1 MFLHD
6 WVTDEMIRG
15 KYFFTKKDVLEL
27 HLPITEQALQN
38 NLNRLTSRGT
48 IMSPWHNFYVIIPTE
63 YKLRG
68 IVPPSF
74 YIDRLM
80 KFLKRDYYVSL
91 LSAASLNGASH
102 QKPMIFQTTLNG
114 KSIRPVIKK
123 GTFIEFT
130 LRQDLP
136 LMFTKQIKTQSGY
149 MNISNAELTALD
161 IVANEQKIGG
171 LSRAAEILLEL
182 TETLTWDESK
192 QNLLNYFS
200 NATIQRLGYL
210 LDFVDAHTHADD
222 LYSLLKQKTNAI
234 RKVPLKQD
242 VDINTTTN
250 NRWKIIENYRI
261 DIDEI

>member
-1 MFLHD
+1 
-6 WVTDEMIRG
+6 
-15 KYFFTKKDVLEL
+15 
-27 HLPITEQALQN
+27 
-38 NLNRLTSRGT
+38 
-48 IMSPWHNFYVIIPTE
+48 
-63 YKLRG
+63 
-68 IVPPSF
+68 
-74 YIDRLM
+74 
-80 KFLKRDYYVSL
+80 
-91 LSAASLNGASH
+91 
-102 QKPMIFQTTLNG
+102 
-114 KSIRPVIKK
+114 
-123 GTFIEFT
+123 
-130 LRQDLP
+130 
-136 LMFTKQIKTQSGY
+136 MFTKQIKTQSGY

-222 LYSLLKQKTNAI
+222 LYSLLKQKTNVM